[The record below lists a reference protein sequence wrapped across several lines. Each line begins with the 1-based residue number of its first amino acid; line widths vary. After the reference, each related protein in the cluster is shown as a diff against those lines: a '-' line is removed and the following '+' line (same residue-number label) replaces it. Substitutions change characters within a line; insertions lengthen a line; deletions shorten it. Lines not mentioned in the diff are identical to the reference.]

1 MVTAGPSHVGCTIPR
16 MSHDERDESRV
27 PAPTV
32 RMRPAVD
39 AAVSEPRQSAGLL
52 ELDHVILFGRG
63 VDDTPLEVAGFT
75 LETGRRHVGQGTR
88 NRRICFG
95 PNYVEI
101 LWIEDL
107 AEVAARGLDFEARC
121 AGAPG
126 ACRVGV
132 VLRGRLP
139 DDVRDRLTRYE
150 LPDAPGV
157 VLHLVPGTV
166 AAPFVAVFETD
177 DVAAMHPA
185 RRIDAS
191 FLAHPCGATGIERVA
206 ISAAARPA
214 LDDVALT
221 DVAFAVGT
229 PAVELDLGAGVVAR
243 W

>member
-1 MVTAGPSHVGCTIPR
+1 MP
-16 MSHDERDESRV
+16 
-27 PAPTV
+27 
-32 RMRPAVD
+32 PAVGT
-39 AAVSEPRQSAGLL
+39 VVFGRRHNAGML

-63 VDDTPLEVAGFT
+63 VDDAPLEVAGFT
-75 LETGRRHVGQGTR
+75 LEPGRRHLGQGTR
-88 NRRICFG
+88 NRRICFAR
-95 PNYVEI
+95 NYLEI

-107 AEVAARGLDFEARC
+107 AEVVNRGLDFEGRC

-139 DDVRDRLTRYE
+139 DDVRDRVVPYE

-157 VLHLVPGTV
+157 WLQLVAGPV

-177 DVAAMHPA
+177 DLAAMHPA

-191 FLAHPCGATGIERVA
+191 FLEHPCSATGIERVA
-206 ISAAARPA
+206 ISAAGRPA
-214 LDDVALT
+214 IDDVALAGVT
-221 DVAFAVGT
+221 FTVGA